1 MGTKYIIEVEDK
13 PFELLGE
20 DGFTSEKLFRV
31 KGFNSLV
38 FDWNGLN
45 MLTPYTEP
53 NLERVKK
60 EAYDK
65 GYHDGY
71 FVGDESWK
79 DIVHEKEEEFYQKGL
94 SDAWEAARKLWE
106 IDISTLHKIF
116 YKETRMDC
124 YMYYTAAEAV
134 AKIKEYEDKQKE
146 IKVGNEVK
154 AFEKKPFIV
163 TGFGYGDD
171 EEDVYCHGFVT
182 ENGISISA
190 KKNSCVRTGR
200 HFPEIAAIFEK
211 TRNES
216 NAQIDTE

>member
-13 PFELLGE
+13 PFELLSE

-45 MLTPYTEP
+45 MLMPYTEP

-124 YMYYTAAEAV
+124 YMYYTATDVV
-134 AKIKEYEDKQKE
+134 AKIKEYEDKQEE
-146 IKVGNEVK
+146 IKIGNEVN

-163 TGFGYGDD
+163 TGFGYGDN
-171 EEDVYCHGFVT
+171 EEDVYCYGFVT
-182 ENGISISA
+182 ENGISTSA

-211 TRNES
+211 MRNEP
-216 NAQIDTE
+216 NAQIDT

>member
-13 PFELLGE
+13 PFELLSE

-45 MLTPYTEP
+45 MLTPYIEP
-53 NLERVKK
+53 DIEQIRK
-60 EAYDK
+60 EAYQK
-65 GYHDGY
+65 GYETGYEDGY
-71 FVGDESWK
+71 NEPGKNQQEA
-79 DIVHEKEEEFYQKGL
+79 YQRGL
-94 SDAWEAARKLWE
+94 ADAWDAARELWE

-124 YMYYTAAEAV
+124 YMYYTATEAV
-134 AKIKEYEDKQKE
+134 AKIREYKDKQEE
-146 IKVGNEVK
+146 IKVWDEVK

-171 EEDVYCHGFVT
+171 EEDVYCYGFVT
-182 ENGISISA
+182 ENGISTSA
-190 KKNSCVRTGR
+190 KKSSCVRTGR
-200 HFPEIAAIFEK
+200 RLRGIDEVLEK
-211 TRNES
+211 MRGES

>member
-13 PFELLGE
+13 PFELLNE

-94 SDAWEAARKLWE
+94 SDAWEAARKILFNPDDGGMSA
-106 IDISTLHKIF
+106 IDVNEVFGESSWTVMKDF
-116 YKETRMDC
+116 SVSEV
-124 YMYYTAAEAV
+124 V
-134 AKIKEYEDKQKE
+134 AKIKEYEDSKQK
-146 IKVGNEVK
+146 IKVGDEVEDGVANLVILEINEDGTVEGFTDYGSVVH
-154 AFEKKPFIV
+154 AIPRKK
-163 TGFGYGDD
+163 
-171 EEDVYCHGFVT
+171 
-182 ENGISISA
+182 
-190 KKNSCVRTGR
+190 TGR
-200 HFPEIAAIFEK
+200 YFPEVVALLK
-211 TRNES
+211 NMKGK
-216 NAQIDTE
+216 